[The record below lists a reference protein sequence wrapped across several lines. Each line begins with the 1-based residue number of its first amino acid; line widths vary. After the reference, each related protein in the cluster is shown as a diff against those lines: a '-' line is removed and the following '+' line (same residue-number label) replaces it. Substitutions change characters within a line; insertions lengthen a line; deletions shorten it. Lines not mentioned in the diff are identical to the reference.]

1 MSDCWDI
8 VVVGAGAAGLLAAT
22 RAAEA
27 GRRVLLLEKNARA
40 GVKILMSGGTRCN
53 LTHDADSRGILDA
66 FQRKQGHFLRA
77 ALAHLSPQ
85 DLIEL
90 FGHEGVATKVE
101 ETGKVFPVSNKAS
114 DVLDALLRMLR
125 RSGATLSLV
134 EPATEITR
142 HERGFTIQTNHRRIE
157 TERLLLTTGGASYP
171 GSGTSGDAYPW
182 VQTLGH
188 DLVEPRPALTPIAIQ
203 EQWAKD
209 LRGVTIPDVGLTVW
223 DPNAEDPAK
232 KKKKRKPLEQRR
244 GSLLLAHF
252 GLSGPVALDA
262 SRAVALHDK
271 PQSLTIRADFLP
283 AVSEDFLREEIQRLA
298 ATEGAR
304 PVANTVAEQLP
315 RRLVESLMTT
325 ANIPVDRRGSELTRP
340 ERNQLVE
347 VLKRTSWHANGTL
360 GFKKAEV
367 TAGGVPL
374 AQVDPRTMESRC
386 APGLFIAGE
395 LLDLDGP
402 IGGYNFQAAFSTGA
416 LAAKAMSE
424 L

>member
-1 MSDCWDI
+1 M
-8 VVVGAGAAGLLAAT
+8 
-22 RAAEA
+22 
-27 GRRVLLLEKNARA
+27 
-40 GVKILMSGGTRCN
+40 
-53 LTHDADSRGILDA
+53 
-66 FQRKQGHFLRA
+66 
-77 ALAHLSPQ
+77 
-85 DLIEL
+85 
-90 FGHEGVATKVE
+90 
-101 ETGKVFPVSNKAS
+101 
-114 DVLDALLRMLR
+114 
-125 RSGATLSLV
+125 
-134 EPATEITR
+134 
-142 HERGFTIQTNHRRIE
+142 
-157 TERLLLTTGGASYP
+157 
-171 GSGTSGDAYPW
+171 
-182 VQTLGH
+182 
-188 DLVEPRPALTPIAIQ
+188 
-203 EQWAKD
+203 
-209 LRGVTIPDVGLTVW
+209 TIPDVGLTVW

-304 PVANTVAEQLP
+304 PVATTVAEQLP